1 MTQDCGMQIPYMIIA
16 FVYMLSFI
24 SIYYHKTVLLGVLVL
39 FLINVVA
46 SIFIVKDMFVS
57 PKVNDPGTI
66 LLFIPI
72 VLNVVSSTMV
82 GVTLLSLHD
91 KYNKKDEHIKLSKH
105 YSEVISKYFAMFIA
119 TIVFGG
125 LLIWFYFSENV
136 ERPYFDYQFTGMGVN
151 PKWMVLKFILKLLLV
166 PINLGLSGYM
176 VFGAHQFT
184 KLRNG

>member
-1 MTQDCGMQIPYMIIA
+1 MAECGSQIPYMIIA

-46 SIFIVKDMFVS
+46 SVIISKDMFMS
-57 PKVNDPGTI
+57 PKVNDVGTM

-82 GVTLLSLHD
+82 GVTLQHLHA
-91 KYNKKDEHIKLSKH
+91 KYNKKDEHIKLSK
-105 YSEVISKYFAMFIA
+105 YYTEVISKYFAMFIVS
-119 TIVFGG
+119 IVFGG
-125 LLIWFYFSENV
+125 LLVWFYFSEPSD
-136 ERPYFDYQFTGMGVN
+136 RPYFDYQFTGMGVD
-151 PKWMVLKFILKLLLV
+151 PKLMVLKFILKILLI
-166 PINLGLSGYM
+166 PINLGLSSYM

-184 KLRNG
+184 KLRNS